1 MNANETSAQMDRA
14 IQNGF
19 DWLIKTI
26 YKNYDALNE
35 RVQEDVL
42 NRNEAEQK
50 IKLQRQRIALEIR
63 EK

>member
-1 MNANETSAQMDRA
+1 MNPDETDDQMDPA

-26 YKNYDALNE
+26 YKNYDVLNE
-35 RVQEDVL
+35 RVQADVL

-50 IKLQRQRIALEIR
+50 IKLQRQKIASEIR
-63 EK
+63 DR